1 MAPSMFF
8 PHNSIFSS
16 YFYSSSVTSYSL
28 SMYYD
33 QDGVEAEVVI
43 SQIHQEGVSI
53 QGALAEEMVKMV
65 VIGSTAN
72 RKETVSIDRILA
84 KREEIQGIIKHQEMG
99 RTLLSPEPTEITS
112 ARESNF
118 GSTYF
123 N

>member
-1 MAPSMFF
+1 
-8 PHNSIFSS
+8 
-16 YFYSSSVTSYSL
+16 
-28 SMYYD
+28 MYYD